1 MYFFESSKL
10 ICTKRNLIGEN
21 NDDSEMSIELYAR
34 GLENALNP
42 EFNKQRLLLK
52 RTAVSVVIDEQKR
65 QRCSGESSNPKTI
78 AALYSLNGTLQS
90 QRAAHEKGIEDQNQ
104 CYNNNN
110 NNDEMDDISLDRSDD
125 DHHSD
130 DKHSNTFNNKL

>member
-1 MYFFESSKL
+1 M
-10 ICTKRNLIGEN
+10 G
-21 NDDSEMSIELYAR
+21 
-34 GLENALNP
+34 
-42 EFNKQRLLLK
+42 K

-65 QRCSGESSNPKTI
+65 QRCSGESSNPETI
-78 AALYSLNGTLQS
+78 AELYSLNGTLQS

-110 NNDEMDDISLDRSDD
+110 NDDEMDDISLDFSDD

-130 DKHSNTFNNKL
+130 DRQSNIFNNKLYEKIHEALQELDS